1 MIIENILLYR
11 IDFSRD
17 HVTLLRK
24 EIQQK
29 YFAWQWLFVI
39 QNGGTAISCFFCN
52 LHREVAVY
60 RVTPPLFHF
69 LVYYIE
75 ATAIKKVTL

>member
-11 IDFSRD
+11 NDFSRD
-17 HVTLLRK
+17 HVTLIKK

-39 QNGGTAISCFFCN
+39 QNGGTAISCFCCH
-52 LHREVAVY
+52 LKHEVAV
-60 RVTPPLFHF
+60 
-69 LVYYIE
+69 
-75 ATAIKKVTL
+75 